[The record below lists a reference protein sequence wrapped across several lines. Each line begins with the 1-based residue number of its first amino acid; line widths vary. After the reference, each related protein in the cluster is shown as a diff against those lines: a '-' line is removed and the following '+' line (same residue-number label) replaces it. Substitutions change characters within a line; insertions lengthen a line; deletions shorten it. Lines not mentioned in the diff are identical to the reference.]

1 MQLNQAKE
9 VLESAD
15 LVLLDIKSYDP
26 EIYRRVTSVSLQPTL
41 DFANYLAKINKPTW
55 IRFVLVPNLTD
66 PDHNVQGLAEF
77 VAGLKN
83 VEKVE
88 VLPFHKMGEYKWE
101 QLGYDYQLKDTQT
114 PSPELIAKV
123 SEIFKRNGLNVQ

>member
-1 MQLNQAKE
+1 MDTSGYVQLNQAKE

-77 VAGLKN
+77 VAGLK
-83 VEKVE
+83 KC
-88 VLPFHKMGEYKWE
+88 
-101 QLGYDYQLKDTQT
+101 
-114 PSPELIAKV
+114 
-123 SEIFKRNGLNVQ
+123 